1 MFMRSFAMGCL
12 ALMALAGEAGEAVRL
27 YGLTVSSMRE
37 PGNVVSPVF
46 GWKMASERPGAC
58 QTAYRIRAGEWDGG
72 VVESGVSTGVAYGGG
87 RLPGASRQRWNVCV
101 RDDALPEFVAFAI
114 IRA

>member
-27 YGLTVSSMRE
+27 YGLTVSRMRE

-46 GWKMASERPGAC
+46 GWKMASAPK
-58 QTAYRIRAGEWDGG
+58 W
-72 VVESGVSTGVAYGGG
+72 V
-87 RLPGASRQRWNVCV
+87 
-101 RDDALPEFVAFAI
+101 
-114 IRA
+114 